1 MGNCLAP
8 GLENCETSDSRP
20 GRLSVRQE
28 ATAIKLSSLNFETWC
43 LNHPDDHDAKWCREL
58 YPWEVFER
66 TDYDASAVG
75 EPQTVTVAGNS
86 YVITLQNRFNAENG
100 RFNYLV
106 HLRSAPSGRR
116 QQWQLRAWDDLFHL
130 VADPSGYFITLYTEK
145 PDPSKKLLKQFM
157 SGGLSTVESER
168 TLPLSRLLFR
178 SLISY
183 AAQDS
188 LGELARY
195 QSYAV
200 RDTAVRDRGGSI
212 PPIHRDR
219 YEPFLSDSRRLWI
232 IDSFTEEK
240 AHRHAIQLA
249 GQSEALV
256 MVYCHPTF
264 TRHHRCQ
271 NPATSVVSLAEF
283 LRMQSPEVHARYIE
297 QARFLINHLRV
308 DTDECDLTSS
318 SEALTTLL
326 KAGQQLVPIHTSD
339 LREAKAGLGI
349 IVRTTADAAYVCAC
363 GNLLN
368 AAMNSKLN
376 AYDGSLKLSKEVYS
390 FKAIL
395 AKRIGDV
402 IRSAQPDVRVYV
414 EPGGAVYVTVR
425 GVQFSYHAIPRE
437 GDIAE
442 HARSNK
448 NVRQEWSGLRLQ
460 PVAPLVLRWARALL
474 REEQTT
480 AK

>member
-1 MGNCLAP
+1 ML
-8 GLENCETSDSRP
+8 DSRP
-20 GRLSVRQE
+20 CRLSLRQE

-43 LNHPDDHDAKWCREL
+43 LNHSDDHDAKWCREL

-66 TDYDASAVG
+66 TEYDASAIG
-75 EPQTVTVAGNS
+75 EPQSVAVAGSS
-86 YVITLQNRFNAENG
+86 YVVTLQECVTAEDG
-100 RFNYLV
+100 RLNYLL
-106 HLRSAPSGRR
+106 HLRSVPSSRR
-116 QQWQLRAWDDLFHL
+116 QQWQARSWDELFHL
-130 VADPSGYFITLYTEK
+130 VADPSGYFITLFTERT
-145 PDPSKKLLKQFM
+145 DPSKVLLKQFM
-157 SGGLSTVESER
+157 AGRLSTIESAR
-168 TLPLSRLLFR
+168 TLPVSRLLFR

-188 LGELARY
+188 LGDLARY
-195 QSYAV
+195 RSYAL
-200 RDTAVRDRGGSI
+200 RETAARGQSGGI
-212 PPIHRDR
+212 PPMHGSA

-232 IDSFTEEK
+232 IESFTEEK
-240 AHRHAIQLA
+240 AHRHAIQLT
-249 GQSEALV
+249 GQSESLV

-297 QARFLINHLRV
+297 QARFLIKHLRV
-308 DTDECDLTSS
+308 DTDGCDETSS
-318 SEALTTLL
+318 SEELATLL
-326 KAGQQLVPIHTSD
+326 KSGRQPMPIHTSD
-339 LREAKAGLGI
+339 VREAKAGLGI
-349 IVRTTADAAYVCAC
+349 IARTTGDAAYVCAC

-395 AKRIGDV
+395 AKRIGDI
-402 IRSAQPDVRVYV
+402 IRSAPADVRVYV

-437 GDIAE
+437 GAIAE

-460 PVAPLVLRWARALL
+460 PVAPLAMRWARALL
-474 REEQTT
+474 REEQT
-480 AK
+480 AGR